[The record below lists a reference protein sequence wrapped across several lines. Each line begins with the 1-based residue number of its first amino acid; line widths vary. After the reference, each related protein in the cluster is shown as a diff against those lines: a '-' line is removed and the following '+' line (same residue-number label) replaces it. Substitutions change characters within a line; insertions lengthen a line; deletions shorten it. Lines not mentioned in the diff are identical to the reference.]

1 MINSEATS
9 LCIVLHLIVTEVID
23 RFGLAS
29 RRLSAQRVRQARENA
44 QVRVQV
50 EFEFR
55 KVFATNQVK
64 I

>member
-1 MINSEATS
+1 MINSKATS

-44 QVRVQV
+44 QVRVQA

>member
-1 MINSEATS
+1 MINSKATS

>member
-1 MINSEATS
+1 MVNSKATS